1 MFFTA
6 ERIVTHE
13 QMDLSLEIRR
23 EVFIEE
29 QGVDPEEE
37 IDDFDNLEKIN
48 DTAIH
53 VLVFENNQPIATGRL
68 LLDSSDNEYAHIT
81 RVAVLLGYRGKGA
94 GLVVMH
100 WLQDMAK
107 QIGRDG
113 ITLAAQT
120 HAIGFY
126 EKLGYVERGEIFLDA
141 KIEHRWMD
149 LVFDN

>member
-53 VLVFENNQPIATGRL
+53 VLVFQNNQPIATGRL

-126 EKLGYVERGEIFLDA
+126 EKLGYVARGEIFLDA

>member
-53 VLVFENNQPIATGRL
+53 VLVFQNNQPIATGRL

-126 EKLGYVERGEIFLDA
+126 EKLGYVARG
-141 KIEHRWMD
+141 
-149 LVFDN
+149 

>member
-37 IDDFDNLEKIN
+37 IDDFDNLETIN

-126 EKLGYVERGEIFLDA
+126 EKLGYVARGEIFLDA

>member
-81 RVAVLLGYRGKGA
+81 RVAVFLGYRGKGA

-126 EKLGYVERGEIFLDA
+126 EKLGYVARGEIFLDA